1 VPAEVAL
8 HFDRAGCAADAF
20 RTAMD
25 AGARAADLYA
35 YETAAEFFEMAR
47 RHARALPQMADVEWR
62 VAGIAEIR
70 GRYDEAERACDAV
83 LTALASGAAELGVL
97 RAARRMRERLRLQRG
112 APAAQVAEAC
122 EALLADARAAGA
134 ADEVVP
140 LLVMLSIAQGRLG
153 DRDAARR
160 IARDAWDEAERSG
173 SLSLQADAA
182 MRLGSAVVEQSAADA
197 VPHYRQALDA
207 FTRLGNRYGQLR
219 CQINIGNACTLAGN
233 HPAAEVSYA
242 TALAIGREI
251 RAADLTALASLNLG
265 VLLLQT
271 GRFAAAQ
278 EHFEEA
284 RQLFTSIGSDGHRLA
299 ALYNLA
305 SVARER
311 GDAAGALELYEATA
325 SLAATLGHADVR
337 AGALAGAGLAEC
349 DLGATRGARE
359 QHAAVLA
366 LLAERTDAWFQGREL
381 CEALAV
387 RLAADEGRADAAE
400 CLLAAL
406 DRAERHSQYAAL
418 WLGAEC
424 APVLRTAG
432 RVAEATLH
440 RYLVHA
446 RALGYEP
453 LVTRLRAGD

>member
-1 VPAEVAL
+1 
-8 HFDRAGCAADAF
+8 
-20 RTAMD
+20 
-25 AGARAADLYA
+25 
-35 YETAAEFFEMAR
+35 
-47 RHARALPQMADVEWR
+47 
-62 VAGIAEIR
+62 
-70 GRYDEAERACDAV
+70 
-83 LTALASGAAELGVL
+83 
-97 RAARRMRERLRLQRG
+97 
-112 APAAQVAEAC
+112 
-122 EALLADARAAGA
+122 
-134 ADEVVP
+134 
-140 LLVMLSIAQGRLG
+140 MLSIARGQLG
-153 DRDAARR
+153 DAGSAHR
-160 IARDAWDEAERSG
+160 IACEAWAAAERSG
-173 SLSLQADAA
+173 ALPLQADAA
-182 MRLGSAVVEQSAADA
+182 MRLGSALVEQSPAEA
-197 VPHYRQALDA
+197 VPHYRQALDL

-219 CQINIGNACTLAGN
+219 CQNNIGNACMLAGN

-251 RAADLTALASLNLG
+251 RAGDLTALASLNLG

-325 SLAATLGHADVR
+325 SLAATLGHADVH

-349 DLGATRGARE
+349 DLGALRGARE
-359 QHAAVLA
+359 QHAAVQA
-366 LLAERTDAWFQGREL
+366 MLAERPDLWFQGREL
-381 CEALAV
+381 CEALSV
-387 RLAADEGRADAAE
+387 RLAADEGGTGASER
-400 CLLAAL
+400 LLQAL

-424 APVLRTAG
+424 AAVLRTAG

-453 LVTRLRAGD
+453 LVARLRAGD